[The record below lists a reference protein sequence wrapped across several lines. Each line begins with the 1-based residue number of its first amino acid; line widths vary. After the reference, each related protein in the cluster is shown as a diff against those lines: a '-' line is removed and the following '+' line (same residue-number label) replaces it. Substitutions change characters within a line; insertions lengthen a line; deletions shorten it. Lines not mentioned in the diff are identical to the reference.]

1 MKNKSGFTLVEL
13 LVGMLVTGLIMAALV
28 TLFSSTV
35 QSEIS
40 GFKQQEVYA
49 QARAVVNDL
58 KTTLRYADSAAV
70 FYQGSNPITAPKENT
85 GAVKNI
91 DSVEYTA
98 TIYNS
103 SKATNESVK
112 MTVEWAPNSNKKLL
126 QITKSIDGVAQPV
139 VKFPKDVNNS
149 VFKGDGSDFPIT
161 VNKDDDSLYHINIP
175 YKYKFALSG
184 DKTDNLNTDVL
195 KGEESS
201 SSDVPPILF
210 TGTKLVMGQA
220 GSINAADNEVLA
232 IKVNEPPAG
241 LNSNSKFTVVSNMD
255 NVWSGSNQIT
265 VINDAFKLDGI
276 INKYSRINRYNVLS
290 SNQSDGNE
298 YNGSTLVFNSDTD
311 VRNYMKV
318 SLYNQSTKEAII
330 TVKGNNAIYTSNET
344 TYIGKNKNC
353 GNVILSEGTTGS
365 LILAATTSGKIT
377 LENLNIPKEIAVL
390 IVSAGEL
397 KITNCTIENCII
409 FHKTGNAIITNSSI
423 NGMIESAGSELQI
436 VKNCDFG
443 TFKGSPTALEVFD
456 AYYGY
461 KG

>member
-1 MKNKSGFTLVEL
+1 MRKQAGFTLIEL
-13 LVGMLVTGLIMAALV
+13 LVGMLVTMLIMGALV
-28 TLFSSTV
+28 SLFSSTV
-35 QSEIS
+35 QSVMS

-49 QARAVVNDL
+49 QARAVMNDL
-58 KTTLRYADSAAV
+58 KTTLRYADSSAI
-70 FYQGSNPITAPKENT
+70 FYQGTKPITAPKENT

-98 TIYNS
+98 TIYNNNTE
-103 SKATNESVK
+103 ANESVK
-112 MTVEWAPNSNKKLL
+112 MTVEWRDNYKK
-126 QITKSIDGVAQPV
+126 QIKITKEVGTSSKASY
-139 VKFPKDVNNS
+139 FPNGTDNS

-161 VNKDDDSLYHINIP
+161 VNKDDDSLYHINLP

-184 DKTDNLNTDVL
+184 DKTDALVTDVF
-195 KGEESS
+195 KGAVSD

-210 TGTKLVMGQA
+210 TGTKLVIGQA
-220 GSINAADNEVLA
+220 GSLNAADNEVLA
-232 IKVNEPPAG
+232 IKVKEPPAG
-241 LNSNSKFTVVSNMD
+241 LNSNSKFTVISNRD
-255 NVWSGSNQIT
+255 DVWSGSNHIT
-265 VINDAFKLDGI
+265 VLKDGVTLDGI
-276 INKYSRINRYNVLS
+276 IKKYSRINIYNVLS

-298 YNGSTLVFNSDTD
+298 YNGSTLVFNSDKD

-318 SLYNQSTKEAII
+318 SLYNDSTKKAII
-330 TVKGNNAIYTSNET
+330 TVKGNNAIYTSDET
-344 TYIGKNKNC
+344 KYIGKNQNC
-353 GNVILSEGTTGS
+353 GNVVLAEGTTGS
-365 LILAATTSGKIT
+365 LILAATSSGKIT
-377 LENLNIPKEIAVL
+377 LENINIPKEIAVL

-409 FHKTGNAIITNSSI
+409 FHKTGNAIITNSNI

-436 VKNCDFG
+436 FKNCDFG

>member
-1 MKNKSGFTLVEL
+1 MRNKAGFTLIEL
-13 LVGMLVTGLIMAALV
+13 LVGMLVTMLIMGALV
-28 TLFSSTV
+28 SLFSSTV
-35 QSEIS
+35 QSQMS

-49 QARAVVNDL
+49 QARAVMNDL

-70 FYQGSNPITAPKENT
+70 FYDTSGNKISSPTYDNT
-85 GAVKNI
+85 KIASK
-91 DSVEYTA
+91 VEYTA

-103 SKATNESVK
+103 STAANESVSMK
-112 MTVEWAPNSNKKLL
+112 IEWLDNNKKRLK
-126 QITKSIDGVAQPV
+126 ITKTIDGSAQPDE
-139 VKFPKDVNNS
+139 KFPKDDSNS

-161 VNKDDDSLYHINIP
+161 INKDDDSLYHINLP

-184 DKTDNLNTDVL
+184 DKTDALVTDVL
-195 KGEESS
+195 KGAGSN

-210 TGTKLVMGQA
+210 TGTKLVIGQA

-241 LNSNSKFTVVSNMD
+241 LNSNSKFTVVSD
-255 NVWSGSNQIT
+255 RDDVWSGSNHIT
-265 VINDAFKLDGI
+265 VLKDGATLDEI
-276 INKYSRINRYNVLS
+276 MNKYSRIIRYNVLS

-298 YNGSTLVFNSDTD
+298 YNGSTLVFNSDKD

-318 SLYNQSTKEAII
+318 SLYNDSTKKAII
-330 TVKGNNAIYTSNET
+330 SVKGNNAIYTSNET
-344 TYIGKNKNC
+344 KYIGKNQNC
-353 GNVILSEGTTGS
+353 GNVILAEGTTGS

-377 LENLNIPKEIAVL
+377 LENINIPKEIAVL
-390 IVSAGEL
+390 IVSYGEL
-397 KITNCTIENCII
+397 KITDCTIENCII
-409 FHKTGNAIITNSSI
+409 FHKTGNAIITNSNI
-423 NGMIESAGSELQI
+423 NGMIESVGSELQI
-436 VKNCDFG
+436 FKNCDFG